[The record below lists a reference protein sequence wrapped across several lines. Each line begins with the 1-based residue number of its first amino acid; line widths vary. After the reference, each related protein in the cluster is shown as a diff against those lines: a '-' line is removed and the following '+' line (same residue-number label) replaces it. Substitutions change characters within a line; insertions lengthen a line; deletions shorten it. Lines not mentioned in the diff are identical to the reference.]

1 MVLATQ
7 GRGFYVMDDMPLVRA
22 LNPASFSRTK
32 EIELFPVKKAIRI
45 DGGGFGFS
53 RDPAAGQNPPSGAVI
68 YYYLKAKPAG
78 EVKLRFLTA
87 DGKLVREVSS
97 KPKKGE
103 EHEESD
109 NPFRRRGGGLASA
122 KEGLNKFVWDMRY
135 NDATG
140 FPGLLMWDGSL
151 RGPMAIPG
159 EYKVELIVD
168 GKTTTQTFSVVKDPR
183 APTTPEDFQKQLELA
198 LKIRDRVTE
207 ANQSVIAIRAAKEQ
221 LKPYL
226 ENANEKVK
234 TQAKEL
240 TDEITKIEETVYQT
254 KLKADEDA
262 LNYPIRLNNKLA
274 SVQGVVEE
282 TDVAPTAQ
290 SYQVFDEL
298 SAQLQTQLDQLH
310 KVETTGI
317 ADFNKL
323 VHDQN
328 IPAIAL
334 KQKSEDK

>member
-1 MVLATQ
+1 
-7 GRGFYVMDDMPLVRA
+7 
-22 LNPASFSRTK
+22 
-32 EIELFPVKKAIRI
+32 
-45 DGGGFGFS
+45 
-53 RDPAAGQNPPSGAVI
+53 
-68 YYYLKAKPAG
+68 
-78 EVKLRFLTA
+78 
-87 DGKLVREVSS
+87 
-97 KPKKGE
+97 
-103 EHEESD
+103 
-109 NPFRRRGGGLASA
+109 
-122 KEGLNKFVWDMRY
+122 
-135 NDATG
+135 
-140 FPGLLMWDGSL
+140 
-151 RGPMAIPG
+151 
-159 EYKVELIVD
+159 
-168 GKTTTQTFSVVKDPR
+168 VVKDPR
-183 APTTPEDFQKQLELA
+183 APTKPEDFQKQLDLA

-240 TDEITKIEETVYQT
+240 TDELTKIEETVYQT

-274 SVQGVVEE
+274 SVEGVVEE

-290 SYQVFDEL
+290 SYQVFEEL

-310 KVETTGI
+310 KVETSGI

-334 KQKSEDK
+334 KQKSAEN